1 MKKVTLTSP
10 MRKGVV
16 IFMMAAPVFVNK
28 SLRLFQRS
36 ILSTC
41 VSLAFVKEK
50 DTVLISEQ
58 TT

>member
-1 MKKVTLTSP
+1 MIVAL
-10 MRKGVV
+10 
-16 IFMMAAPVFVNK
+16 VFVNK
-28 SLRLFQRS
+28 SRGLFQRS
-36 ILSTC
+36 ILSSC

>member
-1 MKKVTLTSP
+1 

-16 IFMMAAPVFVNK
+16 IFMMVTPVFVNK
-28 SLRLFQRS
+28 SPGLFQRP
-36 ILSTC
+36 ILSSC
-41 VSLAFVKEK
+41 VSLASVKEK